1 MVWLL
6 FLLNGLRRGD
16 NSEKEKKREKKI
28 EIQRMTLL
36 KLSLIGFIW
45 TQICLKKDYLLE
57 NSSKVL
63 NNEFISPSFELRTD
77 ANSSFCV
84 LAKLNP
90 SIIKSLING
99 FSGSFV

>member
-6 FLLNGLRRGD
+6 FLSNGLRRGD

-57 NSSKVL
+57 NSSKVIKRA
-63 NNEFISPSFELRTD
+63 FISLSFEFNIEE
-77 ANSSFCV
+77 NSSFCV